1 MPDVDILMIGNFAKD
16 KLIVDGV
23 EEVASGGG
31 VYYGSVVI
39 QRLGLRAGLSP
50 ACTRMIFT
58 AWMRSGLK
66 ACRLCFCR
74 QRYIRYRQ
82 LLSFG

>member
-31 VYYGSVVI
+31 VYYGSV
-39 QRLGLRAGLSP
+39 RSSAWAACWGGNSP
-50 ACTRMIFT
+50 A
-58 AWMRSGLK
+58 SG
-66 ACRLCFCR
+66 
-74 QRYIRYRQ
+74 
-82 LLSFG
+82 